1 MTLAR
6 TIAITLTASVAFGM
20 VAASCTPRTPKTAPS
35 VLEGPT
41 TPTTIKPLVVRVDET
56 EAGSTDGAVAE
67 EAVVVDFAL
76 PRGCEKIYDPK
87 DACKT
92 LRALIDTPGRMNNRA
107 CLSRLSAIIHGYAF
121 GCRWID
127 FSSYRDG
134 YGADCYRHLY
144 TGAGIVCTLYHS
156 DPQDPDDGS
165 TPFEW
170 TEKTV
175 RACLD
180 GWTSEKTAKTRLFAD
195 IGFSISRRTESDGGI
210 SVARVQACRHTSEP
224 RTVDEHAR
232 PYVHIEI
239 FTESPD
245 AGRR

>member
-1 MTLAR
+1 MGMLSAVGGSIFRAIVTVTAR
-6 TIAITLTASVAFGM
+6 TATVT
-20 VAASCTPRTPKTAPS
+20 
-35 VLEGPT
+35 
-41 TPTTIKPLVVRVDET
+41 
-56 EAGSTDGAVAE
+56 ST
-67 EAVVVDFAL
+67 
-76 PRGCEKIYDPK
+76 R
-87 DACKT
+87 
-92 LRALIDTPGRMNNRA
+92 
-107 CLSRLSAIIHGYAF
+107 
-121 GCRWID
+121 
-127 FSSYRDG
+127 
-134 YGADCYRHLY
+134 
-144 TGAGIVCTLYHS
+144 GAGIVCTLYHS

>member
-144 TGAGIVCTLYHS
+144 TGGRHCLHTLPLRPPGSGRWLHSVRVDGEYLLSGRAASAGNELKSWRETCVS
-156 DPQDPDDGS
+156 
-165 TPFEW
+165 
-170 TEKTV
+170 
-175 RACLD
+175 
-180 GWTSEKTAKTRLFAD
+180 
-195 IGFSISRRTESDGGI
+195 
-210 SVARVQACRHTSEP
+210 
-224 RTVDEHAR
+224 
-232 PYVHIEI
+232 
-239 FTESPD
+239 
-245 AGRR
+245 